1 MQVLSIESAHE
12 GGASERD
19 ALPRVWL
26 MRRKSRQLVVEQLQ
40 ERKAAIEALKEE
52 ISAFTQELSRADEN
66 PARAQKRRG
75 PGAVP
80 RSKAEMSRADEN
92 PAEAQKRRGQGAVP
106 LSRAEMS
113 RASGECKG

>member
-75 PGAVP
+75 KGAVP
-80 RSKAEMSRADEN
+80 RSRA
-92 PAEAQKRRGQGAVP
+92 Q
-106 LSRAEMS
+106 LSS
-113 RASGECKG
+113 ASGECKG